1 MAREKGG
8 EFKQNFEELDLHG
21 QTLKEAEHAVE
32 MFLFSLHKHGIG
44 SGKIITGR
52 GEGVLYY
59 GIKRYLEGHALV
71 RRVFDPPDS
80 AGAAFLV
87 ELEN

>member
-1 MAREKGG
+1 MTREQGG
-8 EFKQNFEELDLHG
+8 EYKQNFEELDLHG

-32 MFLFSLHKHGIG
+32 MFLFALHKQGVG

-52 GEGVLYY
+52 GGGVLYA
-59 GIKRYLEGHALV
+59 GIKKYLEGHALV